1 MPRRLAP
8 GLALCSLLLA
18 GPARAQELVTL
29 SQAVSDTLAHNPSLV
44 RARASVQE
52 ADATRR
58 ESRANYFPHLVF
70 SEVWQ
75 RSDQPVFAFGALL
88 SARQFTQA
96 DFAVGRLNSPGAT
109 TLFTGRIGVHQLIFD
124 GGGSRAG
131 VEAATRGR
139 DAVQAGAD
147 AVAADL
153 TLAATRAYG
162 KVLSADAARRAAA
175 TAVTSAA
182 EDVRRAE
189 RRRDVGTATDA
200 DVLAMAVHAADMRQR
215 EIQADGDAAIARA
228 ELNRLMGA
236 AIDRT
241 YQVEEPPAPE
251 AEAMA
256 VDFAAL
262 AAEAERARP
271 ELIRATAERASAEAA
286 LKQARAVWYPAVSVD
301 AGYQGDGLSF
311 ADRAGSW
318 MVAGEVRW
326 ALSLGG
332 AESARVAAAEAA
344 LASVRASETDARA
357 AVRVDLFAALK
368 RLEAA
373 RARLA
378 TGVTAVEQAR
388 ESQRILRNRYDAGLA
403 GVNDVLRAATAELD
417 AEAQRIAA
425 LVDAITARA
434 ELMRALGRS
443 AQ

>member
-1 MPRRLAP
+1 MLRRLAP
-8 GLALCSLLLA
+8 GLALCSLLLP
-18 GPARAQELVTL
+18 GPARAQALVTL
-29 SQAVSDTLAHNPSLV
+29 SQAVSDTLANNPSLV

-52 ADATRR
+52 AEATRR
-58 ESRANYFPHLVF
+58 EARANYFPHLVF
-70 SEVWQ
+70 SEAWQ

-88 SARQFTQA
+88 SSRQFTQA
-96 DFAVGRLNSPGAT
+96 DFAVDRLNSPGAT
-109 TLFTGRIGVHQLIFD
+109 SLFTGRIGVHQLIFD

-131 VEAATRGR
+131 VEAASRSR

-153 TLAATRAYG
+153 ALAATRAYG
-162 KVLSADAARRAAA
+162 KVLSADAAHRAAA
-175 TAVTSAA
+175 TAVTSAD
-182 EDVRRAE
+182 EDVHRAE
-189 RRRDVGTATDA
+189 RRRDAGTATEA
-200 DVLAMAVHAADMRQR
+200 DVLAMSVHAADMRQR
-215 EIQADGDAAIARA
+215 EIQAAGDAAIARA

-251 AEAMA
+251 AMA
-256 VDFAAL
+256 ADVAAL
-262 AAEAERARP
+262 SAEGERSRP

-332 AESARVAAAEAA
+332 AESARVAAAEAVR
-344 LASVRASETDARA
+344 ASTRASETDARA
-357 AVRVDLFAALK
+357 AIHVDVFAALK

-378 TGVTAVEQAR
+378 TGVTAVSQAR
-388 ESQRILRNRYDAGLA
+388 ESQRILRNRFDAGLA

-417 AEAQRIAA
+417 AEAQRVAA

-434 ELMRALGRS
+434 EVMRALGRS